1 MKSERGIA
9 ILEMVVLGF
18 AIVALVIPLFLS
30 VAALT
35 DARARVDVSAT
46 DAALWIARHG
56 TLPPD
61 RWSDVDITVDRAGDV
76 VTVRATSPVQILGVE
91 FTSVTAT
98 VGVDRAAWVS
108 PYRSGRGE

>member
-1 MKSERGIA
+1 MKGERGIA

-18 AIVALVIPLFLS
+18 AVVALAIPLFLS

-46 DAALWIARHG
+46 DAALWVARHD
-56 TLPPD
+56 TMPPD
-61 RWSDVDITVDRAGDV
+61 RWSDVEISIVQSGDV
-76 VTVRATSPVQILGVE
+76 VTVRATTSVQILGVD

-98 VGVDRAAWVS
+98 VGVDKAAWVS
-108 PYRSGRGE
+108 PYRSGREG